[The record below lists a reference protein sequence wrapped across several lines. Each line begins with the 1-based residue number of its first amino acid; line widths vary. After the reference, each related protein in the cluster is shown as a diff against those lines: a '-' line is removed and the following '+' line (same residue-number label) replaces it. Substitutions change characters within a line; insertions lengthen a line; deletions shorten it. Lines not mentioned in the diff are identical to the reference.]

1 MMDNL
6 QKKKVSDVLCDMGK
20 YMVTV
25 VSFSYFLSDK
35 PDMLYVVIGM
45 SVFGILFILFGLY
58 FAKYGKDASTTTS
71 GQKKK
76 IRILK
81 NSVFVV
87 EEEKVSN

>member
-25 VSFSYFLSDK
+25 VPFSYFLSDK

-45 SVFGILFILFGLY
+45 SVFGILVILLLILEICILES
-58 FAKYGKDASTTTS
+58 KNPL
-71 GQKKK
+71 
-76 IRILK
+76 LK
-81 NSVFVV
+81 NIKLFR
-87 EEEKVSN
+87 KK